1 MKQRIEDFI
10 CIRCRIRPE
19 LEEELAEVFAPWGVL
34 GAEIGEVTDQG
45 VDIAVFLDCTEA
57 EGGGEELC
65 RELSNRGAEGIEL
78 GRLDSRDWLAEYRS
92 RVSPFAVGSRWW
104 IDPHPDCPTPAP
116 PHRFRL
122 VVEPRMAFG
131 AGSHESTRAILEI
144 LEEMDV
150 GGQRVLDV
158 GTGSG
163 ILALAA
169 EKLGAAFVVGLDIDP
184 TAVWI
189 ASEIVSQQDWPS
201 RVNLIL
207 GPIDSVREEQFDVV
221 LCNMITSEFLPLAAD
236 LRRRIH
242 PTGVVVFSGLL
253 RTDIEAVS
261 TALMSDELEV
271 VDTHVLGQWAALT
284 TKLAVVL

>member
-1 MKQRIEDFI
+1 MKKQLGDFV
-10 CIRCRIRPE
+10 CIRCRIPPE
-19 LEEELAEVFAPWGVL
+19 LEEELAEILAPWSVL
-34 GAEIGEVTDQG
+34 GVEIGEVTDQG
-45 VDIAVFLDCTEA
+45 VGIAVFLAGTETV
-57 EGGGEELC
+57 ECGEKLC
-65 RELSNRGAEGIEL
+65 RELSHRGAEGIES

-116 PHRFRL
+116 QHRFRL